1 MFLITLPLAILV
13 LLTFTLGARAFCF
26 GSFRCGVYVK
36 GGDDGVVRIYATDSQ
51 PWRWLHNVTVY
62 TIASLTFSQ
71 SIRSVAWHSTG
82 RYLAVA
88 GVAMDCVVYNT
99 LTWQPIAQHSLDNNN
114 ATTITS
120 TSSVHVEWSPYGNQL
135 VYNHVLYTLETV
147 AVNGV
152 ATTART
158 EMVPTTTLDTA
169 TACPECSLYTWS
181 PPNGQYIA
189 TAFENQ
195 IYILNGISAATSD
208 GTDAMTLGSLETT
221 LTAPTATV
229 DAYLIIQA
237 LAWSPN
243 GQFLAVGGAGQG
255 YLWLYNASDWTAA
268 PVVVETAL
276 GYGIDSL
283 AWHPSTPTSMDYS
296 GESPIKEWQLA
307 VGTGRVIEIW
317 NVCLAS
323 DLLSVAPATTTVS
336 APTPAPQ
343 LRIPSLDTGTP
354 TSTPNL
360 AIVENIRPATSA
372 PLSFEAAVVPVNG
385 ARSVPPPNGS
395 GSDDA
400 TMTSFSVAALSGMA
414 LSATLVSVAVAAA
427 LLTWRLRVLARTGT
441 TKCSRQSSLHDK
453 DEAPDE
459 ALVTDHNGEDC
470 LEAKGS
476 IHRGTKVVVR
486 IPLDTTPDDTGEHDE
501 IVKDE
506 HFDRI
511 IDIPCSATASMDSDP
526 FSTRGK
532 V

>member
-1 MFLITLPLAILV
+1 VWCVRI
-13 LLTFTLGARAFCF
+13 
-26 GSFRCGVYVK
+26 K

-62 TIASLTFSQ
+62 TIASLTFPQ

-99 LTWQPIAQHSLDNNN
+99 LTWQLIALHSLDNNN

-135 VYNHVLYTLETV
+135 VYNHDLYTLETV
-147 AVNGV
+147 AIHG
-152 ATTART
+152 ADTAART

-189 TAFENQ
+189 TTFENQ

-208 GTDAMTLGSLETT
+208 GSDAMTLGSLETT

-229 DAYLIIQA
+229 GAYLMIQA

-243 GQFLAVGGAGQG
+243 GQFLAVGGTGQG
-255 YLWLYNASDWTAA
+255 YLWLYNASNWTAT

-283 AWHPSTPTSMDYS
+283 AWRPLIPTSMDA

-317 NVCLAS
+317 NVRLAG
-323 DLLSVAPATTTVS
+323 DTMLVTTVAPVAATGS
-336 APTPAPQ
+336 APTPTPQ
-343 LRIPSLDTGTP
+343 LQIPILENTGTP

-360 AIVENIRPATSA
+360 AIVENIRPSDVASA
-372 PLSFEAAVVPVNG
+372 SPSFYVAVPAES
-385 ARSVPPPNGS
+385 ARSVPPPNANG
-395 GSDDA
+395 DDA
-400 TMTSFSVAALSGMA
+400 SVASFSVAALSGMA

-441 TKCSRQSSLHDK
+441 TKRSRQSSLHDK

-459 ALVTDHNGEDC
+459 LLVTDHNDEDC
-470 LEAKGS
+470 LEATGS

-486 IPLDTTPDDTGEHDE
+486 IPLDTTPDDTDEHDE

-526 FSTRGK
+526 FSTPGK